1 MKRRIFTIATLFTLL
16 FCGVGIV
23 NSQDWQV
30 VTETDNLTTEA
41 YVSGGGGVIELS
53 DGNLLTPAVYYIKS
67 APQEYYYSE
76 SPAIRLLSENGNIVS
91 QNNFFQAGYCISGS
105 SQYVFEKDN
114 NVYLLSTYSPEHT
127 INSFNNFANFDN
139 PPCDAKLAL
148 FKMDNQLNIEEIYEH
163 SWPIDTFEAR
173 SKFEWQMWPNA
184 YSGNIF
190 LFSAFEDEGNI
201 VGAYWKSVSYDR
213 PSRGLDTLF
222 MFRMNFDGEIL
233 LKKEI
238 RCYDS
243 DSNHWNGLYKD
254 KSRAAG
260 QQYVFRANHFV
271 TTDSCYIFYES
282 SDGNSS
288 EHVVGTASYYDKDFN
303 FIRERYLR
311 VADVLYDGLN
321 IYDELYNISVKR
333 SNHNTTYLTTQI
345 RNPQNPLHDENCRL
359 YEIDDDVNAASE
371 FLDVIN
377 YTDRGTEEWDFSSLC
392 SGVDLKD
399 DNSIYYTYSMN
410 IGYSSY
416 LDSWICIDRLDSNM
430 NKITTLY
437 YGLDDMCH
445 DRVLSI
451 NTTKDEGAIIVHSG
465 VDLDSDKG
473 YNFVTKFPVSAF
485 VNIEEAHAH
494 NLKVAVAYPN
504 PGGDVMN
511 IRTSLRDCTLQV
523 YDMQGRMVHQ
533 QNVSDDV
540 TSVDASGWKSGTYV
554 WKLGMRN
561 EELGIKM
568 VEEGK
573 WVK

>member
-1 MKRRIFTIATLFTLL
+1 MNTRLIKTITLL
-16 FCGVGIV
+16 TLLLCGVGIV

-76 SPAIRLLSENGNIVS
+76 SPAIRLLSENGKIVS

-148 FKMDNQLNIEEIYEH
+148 FKMDNQLNLEEIYEH

-173 SKFEWQMWPNA
+173 SKLEWQIWPNA

-243 DSNHWNGLYKD
+243 DSNDWNGLNID
-254 KSRAAG
+254 RSRAEG

-271 TTDSCYIFYES
+271 ATDSCYIFYES
-282 SDGNSS
+282 GDGSSD
-288 EHVVGTASYYDKDFN
+288 EYYIEGTASYYDKDFN

-311 VADVLYDGLN
+311 GPDCLINDK
-321 IYDELYNISVKR
+321 LYNISVKR
-333 SNHNTTYLTTQI
+333 SNHNTTYLTTQK
-345 RNPQNPLHDENCRL
+345 RNHKNPLHDEDCRL

-410 IGYSSY
+410 IGYYSY

-465 VDLDSDKG
+465 FDLDSDKG

-494 NLKVAVAYPN
+494 NLKLAVAYPN

-511 IRTSLRDCTLQV
+511 IRTGLRNAVLTI
-523 YDMQGRMVHQ
+523 YDMQGRKVHEQ
-533 QNVSDDV
+533 EIADEI
-540 TSVDASGWKSGTYV
+540 TSVDASRWSLGTYV
-554 WKLGMRN
+554 W
-561 EELGIKM
+561 ELRAGNGNGSGIL
-568 VEEGK
+568 ESGK

>member
-1 MKRRIFTIATLFTLL
+1 MQIIKLTMLTLL
-16 FCGVGIV
+16 LCRVGIV

-67 APQEYYYSE
+67 VPQEYYYSE
-76 SPAIRLLSENGNIVS
+76 SPAIRLLSENGKIVS

-148 FKMDNQLNIEEIYEH
+148 FKMDNQLNLEEMYEH

-173 SKFEWQMWPNA
+173 SKFEWQIWPNA

-311 VADVLYDGLN
+311 NADGLYDTDFIRCILWN
-321 IYDELYNISVKR
+321 SVAA
-333 SNHNTTYLTTQI
+333 TTTEYCLIGDVIGVKGRLQTS
-345 RNPQNPLHDENCRL
+345 RYEDENKKIH
-359 YEIDDDVNAASE
+359 YIT
-371 FLDVIN
+371 DVIAERV
-377 YTDRGTEEWDFSSLC
+377 TFLST
-392 SGVDLKD
+392 
-399 DNSIYYTYSMN
+399 
-410 IGYSSY
+410 
-416 LDSWICIDRLDSNM
+416 
-430 NKITTLY
+430 NKKY
-437 YGLDDMCH
+437 
-445 DRVLSI
+445 
-451 NTTKDEGAIIVHSG
+451 
-465 VDLDSDKG
+465 
-473 YNFVTKFPVSAF
+473 
-485 VNIEEAHAH
+485 
-494 NLKVAVAYPN
+494 
-504 PGGDVMN
+504 
-511 IRTSLRDCTLQV
+511 
-523 YDMQGRMVHQ
+523 
-533 QNVSDDV
+533 
-540 TSVDASGWKSGTYV
+540 
-554 WKLGMRN
+554 
-561 EELGIKM
+561 EELKNH
-568 VEEGK
+568 E
-573 WVK
+573 VKGSKTKKG